1 MSIYGHT
8 VLTYHTQMVRCEK
21 EPFTFV
27 GNLLNQGVTLPPPG
41 DVVHSHDPGVL
52 LVGGGKECS

>member
-27 GNLLNQGVTLPPPG
+27 GNLLNQGVTLPPHLETLFI
-41 DVVHSHDPGVL
+41 VMTQEFS
-52 LVGGGKECS
+52 